1 MMMVVVVIVMVI
13 VMVATCGGLDDVLVM
28 VDDPVTEVRNF
39 LAYLWDRL
47 GFITLCLAG
56 VVRSRQ
62 MMIGRALGIFQ
73 GPVLLVEGQTKPRY
87 EHSRLLGGGLLTSI
101 MVGLPK
107 ANG

>member
-1 MMMVVVVIVMVI
+1 MRSKANIEMMVTMAMVM
-13 VMVATCGGLDDVLVM
+13 ATCRGHDDVLVM

-39 LAYLWDRL
+39 LAYLRDRL
-47 GFITLCLAG
+47 GFITLRLAG

-87 EHSRLLGGGLLTSI
+87 EDRRLL
-101 MVGLPK
+101 
-107 ANG
+107 

>member
-1 MMMVVVVIVMVI
+1 MVVVMMMVVVAEM
-13 VMVATCGGLDDVLVM
+13 MLAPTCRGLDNVLVM

-87 EHSRLLGGGLLTSI
+87 EDRRLL
-101 MVGLPK
+101 
-107 ANG
+107 